1 MNCSPRMATASA
13 PAQEVFV
20 YDTLDLTKYI
30 KEQFSFGNVGF
41 GDTILYPI
49 QNGYEFSL
57 NVDLRPT
64 KNLIT
69 RISGVFDTITGIISW
84 SFVSLDPL
92 IMDLTEDPMG
102 GFLPP
107 NINYPEGV
115 GFVSFNIGVNENLT
129 HGTIIDNQATIIFDL
144 NPQILTNIWSNEI
157 DLDPPSSALNPL
169 ESTIYDTTFL
179 VSWYGNDNESGLLNY
194 SIFVSKNSGP
204 VYEWISKTNKT
215 EAWFVGEY
223 GNSYSFFTQA
233 IDSVGN
239 IEQIYSIPDETVWL
253 EPSGIILYEPI
264 HLAKVYPNPCQK
276 YITVDVTLNFA
287 ETLTIEVYNS
297 IGNQIFK
304 NIYSDLSEGEHLL
317 KINTDTYS
325 NGVYTLKVKGENYQK
340 VFKIV
345 KVD

>member
-1 MNCSPRMATASA
+1 M
-13 PAQEVFV
+13 
-20 YDTLDLTKYI
+20 
-30 KEQFSFGNVGF
+30 
-41 GDTILYPI
+41 
-49 QNGYEFSL
+49 
-57 NVDLRPT
+57 
-64 KNLIT
+64 
-69 RISGVFDTITGIISW
+69 
-84 SFVSLDPL
+84 
-92 IMDLTEDPMG
+92 
-102 GFLPP
+102 
-107 NINYPEGV
+107 
-115 GFVSFNIGVNENLT
+115 
-129 HGTIIDNQATIIFDL
+129 
-144 NPQILTNIWSNEI
+144 
-157 DLDPPSSALNPL
+157 
-169 ESTIYDTTFL
+169 
-179 VSWYGNDNESGLLNY
+179 
-194 SIFVSKNSGP
+194 
-204 VYEWISKTNKT
+204 YEWISKTNKT